1 MPPYIVYKGKIAEMS
16 PEIGDWNARTSA
28 QNSAVRAIGITG
40 VNFKT
45 SNWSSELASKGL
57 KLIDKKEDADKL
69 VKEYK
74 DEQAAIAAE
83 EKRQNELDEIAA
95 KIKKLGS
102 GEQFDVAAAKTPA
115 QNEAL
120 TALSAKNNFGS
131 TELSG
136 KVNFQVS
143 DDQIVNDYNNS
154 RISTLRNI
162 ADKGNAQIAGITE
175 RLNSAQTL
183 FNQLPEKDSRRTS
196 SEAYIKQLK
205 SDLSSVQSAVVE
217 ADSKIKDFK
226 PIKIGSPQ
234 AATQITSF
242 REYLQLP
249 EERASQQLR
258 QIDPESY
265 QTAVELGKKYRET
278 ATAPIGQTQNAQT
291 EAFRAELEKGYR
303 DYSKSPIGATTTAE
317 TEALRRRIE
326 GEAMAQ
332 LSLGA
337 QLGAEEQRQYQQA
350 ARAAQTARGN
360 IFGVAPAVEEAVT
373 TGRAG
378 EERKLARYGAASQ
391 FLSSGQTTG
400 DALARDVQL
409 RNALQQSKLGAGGQF
424 LSSGQ
429 TLSDALRGDIAFR
442 DALQQNRLGAAAN
455 FVAGGPS
462 LYNLGQ
468 ARTANQQNAF
478 QGYIQ
483 ANQPTSGGFN
493 QQPSTAAN
501 FYQTVDPSIPVALTN
516 AFNQLYSSLAGY
528 QASTYGAQVGAQSRQ
543 PNGFQ
548 NFATFAGGAADLGKA
563 FGGLASAGVFCWVA
577 REVYGIDNPK
587 WLQFR
592 EWMLTK
598 ASDNLRNYYIEYGER
613 IAKSIRNKPKIKAL
627 IRKWMDSKIG

>member
-40 VNFKT
+40 VNFRT
-45 SNWSSELASKGL
+45 PNWSSELASKGL

-83 EKRQNELDEIAA
+83 EKRQNELDAIAS
-95 KIKKLGS
+95 KIKNLGS
-102 GEQFDVAAAKTPA
+102 SGQYDVAAAKTPA
-115 QNEAL
+115 QNEAI

-154 RISTLRNI
+154 RLSTLRNI

-183 FNQLPEKDSRRTS
+183 INQLPAGDPRRAS
-196 SEAYIKQLK
+196 SEGYVKQLQ

-226 PIKIGSPQ
+226 PIIAGSPE
-234 AATQITSF
+234 AASQITSF

-265 QTAVELGKKYRET
+265 QTSIELGKKYREM

-303 DYSKSPIGATTTAE
+303 DYSTSAIGATTTAE

-326 GEAMAQ
+326 DEAMSQ

-391 FLSSGQTTG
+391 FLSSGETTG
-400 DALARDVQL
+400 AALARDVQL
-409 RNALQQSKLGAGGQF
+409 REALRQSRLGAGGQF
-424 LSSGQ
+424 LTSGQ
-429 TLSDALRGDIAFR
+429 TMSDALRGDIAFR
-442 DALQQNRLGAAAN
+442 DALLQNRLGAASG

-468 ARTANQQNAF
+468 ARTGAQQGAF
-478 QGYIQ
+478 QSYIQ
-483 ANQPTSGGFN
+483 ANQALPGGFT
-493 QQPSTAAN
+493 QQPSTAQP
-501 FYQTVDPSIPVALTN
+501 FYQTVDQGIPVNLTN
-516 AFNQLYSSLAGY
+516 TFANLYGSQANYLAN
-528 QASTYGAQVGAQSRQ
+528 TYGAQVGAISRQ
-543 PNGFQ
+543 PSGFQ
-548 NFATFAGGAADLGKA
+548 NFATAAGGAFDLARG
-563 FGGLASAGVFCWVA
+563 FGALGSAGLICWVA

-613 IAKSIRNKPKIKAL
+613 IAKSIRNRPKIKAL